1 MTEPNNNVAILA
13 EQLRQLDKEFRENKA
28 NMKEEL
34 KELEEKLNRTSRVTD
49 EVNFSMQYVKEA
61 IGDMR
66 GMMTEFVTMMTTQ
79 NGQMDKK
86 ISEQHQKIDEFIN
99 SDKRHDSKKQFVVS
113 VLQVLAGILA
123 TVLGFWASGQ
133 I

>member
-1 MTEPNNNVAILA
+1 MTEPSNAVLA
-13 EQLRQLDKEFRENKA
+13 EQIRRLQEEFRDNKA
-28 NMKEEL
+28 NTKEEL
-34 KELEEKLNRTSRVTD
+34 KELEDKLNRTARVTD
-49 EVNFSMQYVKEA
+49 EVNLSMQYVKEA
-61 IGDMR
+61 VNDMR
-66 GMMTEFVTMMTTQ
+66 GMMKEFVTMMTTQ
-79 NGQMDKK
+79 SGQIDKK
-86 ISEQHQKIDEFIN
+86 INDQHQKIDEFIN